1 MSLGWSAAALVGFS
15 LIVGGVLHFARR
27 GLDGESRLVAREA
40 VGAGALVTV
49 GVLLFLLGLY
59 KA

>member
-1 MSLGWSAAALVGFS
+1 MSLAWSVASLVGFA
-15 LIVGGVLHFARR
+15 LIVGGLLHFARR

-40 VGAGALVTV
+40 AGAGALITV

>member
-1 MSLGWSAAALVGFS
+1 MSLGWAITSLVGFA

-27 GLDGESRLVAREA
+27 GLDGAERLVAREA
-40 VGAGALVTV
+40 SGAGALAAI
-49 GVLLFLLGLY
+49 GLLLFLVGLY

>member
-1 MSLGWSAAALVGFS
+1 MSLGWSIASLVGFA

-27 GLDGESRLVAREA
+27 GLDEASRVVGRE
-40 VGAGALVTV
+40 VTGAAALTAIGMV
-49 GVLLFLLGLY
+49 LFLVGLY

>member
-1 MSLGWSAAALVGFS
+1 MSLAWSAASLVGLA
-15 LIVGGVLHFARR
+15 LIVAGVLHFARR
-27 GLDGESRLVAREA
+27 GLDGDARLVPREA

>member
-1 MSLGWSAAALVGFS
+1 MSLGWSIASLLGFA

-27 GLDGESRLVAREA
+27 GLDEAGRLVAREA
-40 VGAGALVTV
+40 SGAGALTV
-49 GVLLFLLGLY
+49 IGMVLFLVGLY